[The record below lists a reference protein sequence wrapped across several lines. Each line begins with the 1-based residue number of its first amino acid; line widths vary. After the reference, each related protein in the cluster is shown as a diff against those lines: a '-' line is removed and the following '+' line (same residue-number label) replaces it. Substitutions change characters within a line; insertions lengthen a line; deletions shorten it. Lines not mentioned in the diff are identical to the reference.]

1 MANNRRRDIL
11 RRAAELFASHGV
23 SRTSM
28 EDIASAVGIK
38 REGVYYYFKSR
49 NDILLEIILPQSK
62 SLLLALRRLVR
73 ASMAAPLKLRS
84 AIEVHLDAYSPS
96 YIEMSVALKE
106 QHFDMNDNRMNE
118 LRAVWSEYGTLWT
131 EIIREG
137 QAQGEF
143 KPDINPRIV
152 AFGLLGMC
160 NWVSRWY
167 DPDKSITIRDITE
180 TFASIATTGTEVPP
194 VRHVRSAK

>member
-96 YIEMSVALKE
+96 YIEMSVALE
-106 QHFDMNDNRMNE
+106 RVWN
-118 LRAVWSEYGTLWT
+118 AVDGDHSRGTGAGRIQTGHQPTDRCLWSAGHVQL
-131 EIIREG
+131 G
-137 QAQGEF
+137 
-143 KPDINPRIV
+143 V
-152 AFGLLGMC
+152 AL
-160 NWVSRWY
+160 
-167 DPDKSITIRDITE
+167 
-180 TFASIATTGTEVPP
+180 
-194 VRHVRSAK
+194 VRSGQVHHHP